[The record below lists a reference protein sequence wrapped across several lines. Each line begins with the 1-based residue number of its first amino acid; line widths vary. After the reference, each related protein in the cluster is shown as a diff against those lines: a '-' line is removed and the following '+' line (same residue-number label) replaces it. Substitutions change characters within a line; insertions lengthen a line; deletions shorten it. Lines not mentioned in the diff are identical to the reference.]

1 MEVIP
6 EIQLPVDTA
15 RAAIVGAGVAV
26 FIPGFVP
33 TNGQGWAA
41 PFSSRNIA
49 AELENPAHILPQHK
63 R

>member
-1 MEVIP
+1 MGVIP
-6 EIQLPVDTA
+6 EIQLPVA
-15 RAAIVGAGVAV
+15 IALAAIAGTRATV
-26 FIPGFVP
+26 FFSGFAP
-33 TNGQGWAA
+33 ANGKGWAA